1 MGRLAECVFCAAHR
15 LRTTPP
21 ELRTTESFGEGR
33 SRQEGR
39 EEGRCLREKTTPYAF
54 T

>member
-1 MGRLAECVFCAAHR
+1 MGRLTESVFCAAR
-15 LRTTPP
+15 CLRTTPP
-21 ELRTTESFGEGR
+21 ELRTTESLGEGH

-39 EEGRCLREKTTPYAF
+39 CFREKTTPYAF